1 MKKILALMLTSVLS
15 FTLVSCGGKKPDEVV
30 NNFYNSLKN
39 YNVEEF
45 KAMVEQSE
53 ESEDPTKTQ
62 TEEEVAL
69 IKKACESVEEKVIN
83 TKVDGDNAEV
93 EVTVTAIDGDEI
105 MRKYIRQE
113 LSKVLTGDS
122 ETDVKESN
130 EEVAKFLVD
139 SIEDKDAKKSTQT
152 FTIKLTKKDR
162 EWKITNIEDI
172 IVKTFNL
179 NGFTNFSSF
188 FGKK

>member
-15 FTLVSCGGKKPDEVV
+15 FILVSCGGKKPDEVV

-39 YNVEEF
+39 YNVEEI

-53 ESEDPTKTQ
+53 ENEDPTKTQ

-93 EVTVTAIDGDEI
+93 EVEVTAIDGDEI

-122 ETDVKESN
+122 ETDTKQN
-130 EEVAKFLVD
+130 DEEVAKFLVD

-152 FTIKLTKKDR
+152 FTIKLTKKDK

-188 FGKK
+188 F

>member
-39 YNVEEF
+39 YNVEEI

-53 ESEDPTKTQ
+53 ENEDPTKTQ
-62 TEEEVAL
+62 TEEEVTL

-122 ETDVKESN
+122 ETDAKQSD
-130 EEVAKFLVD
+130 EEVAKFLAD

-152 FTIKLTKKDR
+152 FTIKLTKKDK

>member
-1 MKKILALMLTSVLS
+1 MKKILALMLASVLS

-39 YNVEEF
+39 YNVEEI

-53 ESEDPTKTQ
+53 ENEDPTKTQ

-122 ETDVKESN
+122 EMDTKQSD

-152 FTIKLTKKDR
+152 FTIKLTKKDK

>member
-1 MKKILALMLTSVLS
+1 
-15 FTLVSCGGKKPDEVV
+15 
-30 NNFYNSLKN
+30 
-39 YNVEEF
+39 
-45 KAMVEQSE
+45 
-53 ESEDPTKTQ
+53 
-62 TEEEVAL
+62 
-69 IKKACESVEEKVIN
+69 
-83 TKVDGDNAEV
+83 
-93 EVTVTAIDGDEI
+93 

-113 LSKVLTGDS
+113 LSKVLTSDS
-122 ETDVKESN
+122 ETDVKQSD

-152 FTIKLTKKDR
+152 FTIKLTKKDK

>member
-1 MKKILALMLTSVLS
+1 MKKILALMLTSVFL
-15 FTLVSCGGKKPDEVV
+15 FTLVSCGGKKPAEVV

-39 YNVEEF
+39 YNIEEI

-53 ESEDPTKTQ
+53 ENEDPIKTQ

-69 IKKACESVEEKVIN
+69 IKKACESVEEKITN
-83 TKVDGDNAEV
+83 TKIDGDNAEV
-93 EVTVTAIDGDEI
+93 EVEVTAIDGDEI

-122 ETDVKESN
+122 ETSAEQSN
-130 EEVAKFLVD
+130 EEVTKFLLD

-152 FTIKLTKKDR
+152 FTVKLVKKDK
-162 EWKITNIEDI
+162 EWKITNIEDV

>member
-1 MKKILALMLTSVLS
+1 MKKILALMLTSVLL

-39 YNVEEF
+39 YNVEEI

-53 ESEDPTKTQ
+53 EDEDPTKTQ

-105 MRKYIRQE
+105 MKKYIRQE
-113 LSKVLTGDS
+113 ISKVLTGDA
-122 ETDVKESN
+122 ETSAKQD
-130 EEVAKFLVD
+130 EEEIAKFLAD
-139 SIEDKDAKKSTQT
+139 AIKDKDAKKATQT
-152 FTIKLTKKDR
+152 FTIKLVKKDK
-162 EWKITNIEDI
+162 EWKIANIEDV

-179 NGFTNFSSF
+179 SGFTNLSSF
-188 FGKK
+188 FEKK

>member
-1 MKKILALMLTSVLS
+1 MKKILALMLTSVFL

-39 YNVEEF
+39 YNVEEI

-53 ESEDPTKTQ
+53 ENEDPTKTQ

-69 IKKACESVEEKVIN
+69 IKKACESVEEKITN
-83 TKVDGDNAEV
+83 TKIDGDNAEV
-93 EVTVTAIDGDEI
+93 EVKVTAIDGDEI

-122 ETDVKESN
+122 ETSAKQSN
-130 EEVAKFLVD
+130 EEVTKFLLD

-152 FTIKLTKKDR
+152 FTVKLVKKDK
-162 EWKITNIEDI
+162 EWKITNIEDV

>member
-39 YNVEEF
+39 YNVEEI
-45 KAMVEQSE
+45 KVMVEQSE

-93 EVTVTAIDGDEI
+93 EVEVTAIDGDEI

-122 ETDVKESN
+122 ETSAEQSN
-130 EEVAKFLVD
+130 EEVTKFLLD

-152 FTIKLTKKDR
+152 FTVKLVKKDK
-162 EWKITNIEDI
+162 EWKITNIEDV

>member
-39 YNVEEF
+39 YNVEEI

-53 ESEDPTKTQ
+53 ESEDQTKTK
-62 TEEEVAL
+62 T
-69 IKKACESVEEKVIN
+69 CESVEEKVIN

-113 LSKVLTGDS
+113 LSKVLTSDS
-122 ETDVKESN
+122 ETDVKQSD

-152 FTIKLTKKDR
+152 FTIKLTKKDK